1 MNIIII
7 EMFTATLVR
16 GNFGEI
22 ITILNIKINVDKI
35 KFVKWFFLFIAMPL
49 IKTLEGNILVSEE
62 YLPNS

>member
-16 GNFGEI
+16 GNLGEI

-35 KFVKWFFLFIAMPL
+35 NLSNDF
-49 IKTLEGNILVSEE
+49 S
-62 YLPNS
+62 YL

>member
-16 GNFGEI
+16 GNLGEI

-35 KFVKWFFLFIAMPL
+35 NLSNDFA
-49 IKTLEGNILVSEE
+49 
-62 YLPNS
+62 YL

>member
-35 KFVKWFFLFIAMPL
+35 KFVNDF
-49 IKTLEGNILVSEE
+49 S
-62 YLPNS
+62 YL